1 MSALVPKPPDDATD
15 KLLTQRVALHRPYTC
30 SACNQ
35 PLVVCEK
42 QLLNEMA
49 SRRLW
54 CLCPQCGYGFEVL
67 ALHVVEGV
75 AVPIEAGACLFD
87 SEPHRRSHRISWQ
100 CKHAPRWKKP
110 KKLVGKAKKKRGK
123 R

>member
-1 MSALVPKPPDDATD
+1 VSASVPKPPDDATD
-15 KLLTQRVALHRPYTC
+15 KLLTQHVSLHQPTC
-30 SACNQ
+30 CGACNL
-35 PLVVCEK
+35 PLIVCEK
-42 QLLNEMA
+42 QLLNAKA

-75 AVPIEAGACLFD
+75 AVPIGEGACLFD
-87 SEPHRRSHRISWQ
+87 SEPHRRSHRVSWQ
-100 CKHAPRWKKP
+100 CKPAPARKKP